1 MYSAT
6 VHALA
11 DATAAPVPASGNSP
25 VPIDWLGRP
34 LACDKFLPSNV
45 WRPNGDRAT
54 LISVHI
60 TAQGELRHAVL
71 FKSSGDGNLDAAA
84 LACVPTLHLSVTQN
98 GAPADIVW
106 VVGVYWHTNW
116 SNFRVPIL
124 VPAPSPDISY
134 HAPNLARVEYYCW
147 YMDLKS
153 VPKIDAATALKF
165 HIDEHGAV
173 TDVQIAKSSGDA
185 RLDAHT
191 ADCVAHWHFCPAEQ
205 NGHPVQIDWG
215 SEFDWK
221 RVRGAIIP
229 QIDD

>member
-1 MYSAT
+1 MHTIMRRAAVVISCVALMYSAT

-25 VPIDWLGRP
+25 VPVDWLGWP

-106 VVGVYWHTNW
+106 WWEFIGTRIGRISAFQSW
-116 SNFRVPIL
+116 SPRRRPTSRIT
-124 VPAPSPDISY
+124 PRIW
-134 HAPNLARVEYYCW
+134 R
-147 YMDLKS
+147 
-153 VPKIDAATALKF
+153 ALS
-165 HIDEHGAV
+165 I
-173 TDVQIAKSSGDA
+173 IAG
-185 RLDAHT
+185 T
-191 ADCVAHWHFCPAEQ
+191 WT
-205 NGHPVQIDWG
+205 
-215 SEFDWK
+215 
-221 RVRGAIIP
+221 
-229 QIDD
+229 